1 MELWYE
7 GGTFHCH
14 AVQGDGGDESS
25 VIVYTFAEYDEARDI
40 LICEDGIRTLERW
53 NNEAEELDSET
64 VATGLTAV
72 FRLDE
77 QDRLIYEDSEGNFR
91 DSVLKRL
98 SVAEAEEG
106 E

>member
-1 MELWYE
+1 M
-7 GGTFHCH
+7 
-14 AVQGDGGDESS
+14 
-25 VIVYTFAEYDEARDI
+25 
-40 LICEDGIRTLERW
+40 
-53 NNEAEELDSET
+53 
-64 VATGLTAV
+64 ATGLTAV